1 MCLAAGRSGAYRA
14 VMSAIELRVRF
25 VSGDFTDV
33 SYQSVDVGE
42 DRDVMEEVVSAL
54 AQDTG
59 TLSCR
64 HGDRILVLFGRGV
77 AALEASPRGAVL

>member
-1 MCLAAGRSGAYRA
+1 MCLAGRRSGAYLA

-25 VSGDFTDV
+25 VSGSFTDV
-33 SYQSVDVGE
+33 SYQSAEVGE
-42 DRDVMEEVVSAL
+42 HRDVMEEVVSTL